1 MKKMISTA
9 VLWLCMSIGPLCAQS
24 LTLEVHDIEKTGG
37 YLYVAIY
44 NTAESFLKQ
53 PATAFRVEATDT
65 LLTIP
70 CRGLPAGE
78 YAISLFHD
86 ANGNGRLDIG
96 NFGIPTERYGFSND
110 AEGVMGPPAYEK
122 CCFQFEGDVKLVI
135 HLK

>member
-9 VLWLCMSIGPLCAQS
+9 ILWLCMSIGPLCAQS

-37 YLYVAIY
+37 YLYGAIY
-44 NTAESFLKQ
+44 NTARSFLKQ

-70 CRGLPAGE
+70 CHGLPAGT

-86 ANGNGRLDIG
+86 ANGNGRLDTG

-110 AEGVMGPPAYEK
+110 AEGVMGPPAYK
-122 CCFQFEGDVKLVI
+122 DCRFELKADTTLVLT
-135 HLK
+135 LK